1 MTAERQSNSSVNRG
15 MSLEKKLPL
24 MMSSVLLLIL
34 VVGVT
39 LAYRQ
44 VRNAAEQFAQQR
56 VTQVAKELANLVSAS
71 QPRAAKI
78 LGTAAA
84 DPAVVASLENP
95 QPLPATIGRAKD
107 ALTHAITPG
116 DSGVAITLTAS
127 NGRVVAESKSSDM
140 SSTSTQVD
148 AEDRAS
154 EEMNGIVTSP
164 FFVTSGRVFYKV
176 IAPVMDHG
184 RQIGSVTQLH
194 RLNAN
199 AATERDIVGLTG
211 QDVGILFR
219 NSDGSLWIT
228 LSGKPVPAPRNPQ
241 TVRGVRIFESSIRKP
256 GERVL
261 LSEQQVKGMPWAVA
275 LVLPVST
282 ITARPRAMLRQFVVV
297 SLFLLL
303 VGALALWWIGRRV
316 TRPITRLTRAAEAIA
331 GGDYAQRVDES
342 GDREISQ
349 LAETFNR
356 MAKGTA
362 AAHRALEDRFREARS
377 LAEELEHA
385 NKQLR
390 STTDAAEE
398 AQTAAESANA
408 AKSSF
413 LAAMSHELRTP
424 LNAIAGYVQLIQLG
438 LRGPVT
444 PEQQIDLDRIKRS
457 HAYLLGLIEDVL
469 NFVKLDAHQTEF
481 HTRDVSVDE
490 IMRDVETLLAPQMKT
505 AGISYSYHGCD
516 AGLSVCADPDKTQQ
530 ILVNLLTNA
539 VKFTKAPGMVT
550 VACESSDYLVRV
562 CVTDTGIGIK
572 EEDISRVFEPF
583 VQIGRG
589 LSKPGEGVGLG
600 LTISRDFARRMGGD
614 LVVESTFGSGS
625 SFTLVLPRSGAESAG
640 TLMNEPNSVPG
651 ITQIA

>member
-1 MTAERQSNSSVNRG
+1 
-15 MSLEKKLPL
+15 MSLERKLPL
-24 MMSSVLLLIL
+24 MMSAVLLLIL
-34 VVGVT
+34 AVGVT

-44 VRNAAEQFAQQR
+44 VRNAAEEFAQQR
-56 VTQVAKELANLVSAS
+56 IKQVAKEIGALVSGS
-71 QPRAAKI
+71 NPRNAKL
-78 LGTAAA
+78 LGTAAN
-84 DPAVVASLENP
+84 DPAVVALLEGTLTSPDAIANASTA
-95 QPLPATIGRAKD
+95 LARA
-107 ALTHAITPG
+107 IMPG
-116 DSGVAITLTAS
+116 DSGVSVALMAP

-140 SSTSTQVD
+140 PSRVSEVD
-148 AEDRAS
+148 EEDRTRETLNHLS
-154 EEMNGIVTSP
+154 TSP
-164 FFVTSGRVFYKV
+164 FFVTGGRVFFTMVY
-176 IAPVMDHG
+176 PVLVRG
-184 RQIGSVTQLH
+184 AQVGTISELH
-194 RLNAN
+194 RFNAN
-199 AATERDIVGLTG
+199 AATERDIAGLTG

-219 NSDGSLWIT
+219 NNDGSLWLT
-228 LSGKPVPAPRNPQ
+228 LGGKVVPAPTNPQ
-241 TVRGVRIFESSIRKP
+241 SIHGLRTYEHSVRHS

-261 LSEQQVKGMPWAVA
+261 YTEEPVAGEPWVVA
-275 LVLPVST
+275 LELPLRA
-282 ITARPRAMLRQFVVV
+282 ITAGPQAMLRQFAIV
-297 SLFLLL
+297 SLILLL
-303 VGALALWWIGRRV
+303 IGAIAMWLIGRRV
-316 TRPITRLTRAAEAIA
+316 TGPIARLTRAAEAIG

-398 AQTAAESANA
+398 AQIAAESANA

-444 PEQQIDLDRIKRS
+444 AEQQLDLERIKKS

-481 HTRDVSVDE
+481 HSRDVSVDE
-490 IMRDVETLLAPQMKT
+490 IMRDVETLLAPQMKS
-505 AGISYSYHGCD
+505 AGLAYSYRGCPAD
-516 AGLSVCADPDKTQQ
+516 ITVCADPDKTRQ

-539 VKFTKAPGMVT
+539 VKFTKPPGSIAVS
-550 VACESSDYLVRV
+550 CESSDDLVRV

-572 EEDISRVFEPF
+572 ADDIPRVFEPF

-614 LVVESTFGSGS
+614 LVVESTPGAGS
-625 SFTLVLPRSGAESAG
+625 SFTLILPRAGADRPPAKQLHQPASA
-640 TLMNEPNSVPG
+640 TV
-651 ITQIA
+651 

>member
-1 MTAERQSNSSVNRG
+1 

-24 MMSSVLLLIL
+24 MMSAVLLLIL

-44 VRNAAEQFAQQR
+44 VRNAAEQFAEQR
-56 VTQVAKELANLVSAS
+56 ISEVTKELSTLVSGS
-71 QPRAAKI
+71 QPRTAK
-78 LGTAAA
+78 LLATAAA
-84 DPAVVASLENP
+84 DPSVLAVLDNP
-95 QPLPATIGRAKD
+95 QAPGAITKAAD
-107 ALTHAITPG
+107 ALTRAILPG
-116 DSGVAITLTAS
+116 DSGVAISLTAP
-127 NGRVVAESKSSDM
+127 NGRLIAESKSSDM
-140 SSTSTQVD
+140 NSTPTQVD
-148 AEDRAS
+148 AEDRSS
-154 EEMNGIVTSP
+154 EVVNGVTTSP
-164 FFVTSGRVFYKV
+164 FFVTSGRVFFK
-176 IAPVMDHG
+176 IAVPVMQSG
-184 RQIGSVTQLH
+184 AQVGTVTQLH

-199 AATERDIVGLTG
+199 VATERDIVGLTG
-211 QDVGILFR
+211 QNVGILFR
-219 NSDGSLWIT
+219 NSDGSLWVT
-228 LSGKPVPAPRNPQ
+228 LSGRPVPAPANPQ
-241 TVRGVRIFESSIRKP
+241 TVRGMRIFESSIRHP
-256 GERVL
+256 NERVL
-261 LSEQQVKGMPWAVA
+261 LSEQEVKGTPWSVA

-282 ITARPRAMLRQFVVV
+282 ITEGPRSMLRQFAMV
-297 SLFLLL
+297 SLLLL
-303 VGALALWWIGRRV
+303 LIGAIALWLIGRRV
-316 TRPITRLTRAAEAIA
+316 TRPIARLTRAAEAIA

-342 GDREISQ
+342 GDREIAQ

-362 AAHRALEDRFREARS
+362 QAHRALEDRFREARS

-398 AQTAAESANA
+398 AQTAAETANA

-444 PEQQIDLDRIKRS
+444 PEQQIDLDRIKKS

-481 HTRDVSVDE
+481 HARDVPVDE
-490 IMRDVETLLAPQMKT
+490 IMRDVETLLAPQMT
-505 AGISYSYHGCD
+505 AAGISYSYQGCD
-516 AGLSVCADPDKTQQ
+516 SDLSVCADPDKTQQ

-539 VKFTKAPGMVT
+539 VKFTKAPGVVT
-550 VACESSDYLVRV
+550 VSCESSVDVVRI
-562 CVTDTGIGIK
+562 CVADTGIGIK
-572 EEDISRVFEPF
+572 EEDIARVFEPF
-583 VQIGRG
+583 VQLGRG

-614 LVVESTFGSGS
+614 LVVESTPGVGS
-625 SFTLVLPRSGAESAG
+625 SFTLVLPRSGAEQLGKLLNHPISG
-640 TLMNEPNSVPG
+640 T
-651 ITQIA
+651 TQIKIA

>member
-1 MTAERQSNSSVNRG
+1 MTADKTILPATKG

-24 MMSSVLLLIL
+24 MMTAVLLLIL

-44 VRNAAEQFAQQR
+44 VRNAAEEFAGQR
-56 VTQVAKELANLVSAS
+56 VAQVAKELANLVSAS
-71 QPRAAKI
+71 QPRTAKI

-84 DPAVVASLENP
+84 EPSVLAALVNKQPSASAIAK
-95 QPLPATIGRAKD
+95 ATD
-107 ALTHAITPG
+107 ALNRAITPG
-116 DSGVAITLTAS
+116 DSGVAMTLTAS
-127 NGRVVAESKSSDM
+127 DGRVVAETKSSDM
-140 SSTSTQVD
+140 SSTPTQVD
-148 AEDRAS
+148 AEDRSSQAL
-154 EEMNGIVTSP
+154 NGVVTSP
-164 FFVTSGRVFYKV
+164 FFVTSGRVFFKMTV
-176 IAPVMDHG
+176 PVMDHG
-184 RQIGSVTQLH
+184 AQIGTVSQLH

-199 AATERDIVGLTG
+199 AATERDIVGLAG

-228 LSGKPVPAPRNPQ
+228 LGGKPVPAPTNPQ
-241 TVRGVRIFESSIRKP
+241 TVRGLRIFESSIRHP
-256 GERVL
+256 GEKVL
-261 LSEQQVKGMPWAVA
+261 LSEQQVTGMPWAVA

-282 ITARPRAMLRQFVVV
+282 ITAGPRAMLRQFTMV
-297 SLFLLL
+297 SLLLL
-303 VGALALWWIGRRV
+303 LIGAVAMWLIGRRV
-316 TRPITRLTRAAEAIA
+316 TRPIARLTRAADAIA

-342 GDREISQ
+342 GDREIAQ

-385 NKQLR
+385 NRQLR

-444 PEQQIDLDRIKRS
+444 PEQQLDLDRIKKS

-481 HTRDVSVDE
+481 HSRDVPVDE
-490 IMRDVETLLAPQMKT
+490 IMRDVETLLAPQMKA
-505 AGISYSYHGCD
+505 AGISYSYAGCD
-516 AGLSVCADPDKTQQ
+516 SNLSVCADPDKTQQ

-539 VKFTKAPGMVT
+539 VKFTKAPGSIT
-550 VACESSDYLVRV
+550 VSCASSDDAVRV
-562 CVTDTGIGIK
+562 RVTDTGIGIK
-572 EEDISRVFEPF
+572 EEDMARVFEPF
-583 VQIGRG
+583 VQLGRG

-614 LVVESTFGSGS
+614 LIVESTPGEGS
-625 SFTLVLPRSGAESAG
+625 SFTLILPRSGAEHVG
-640 TLMNEPNSVPG
+640 KLLHQPIGQTPQPV
-651 ITQIA
+651 